1 MSGESVR
8 IQVILTKE
16 QYELIQQLKGE
27 LGSSDSE
34 VVRNIIIAW
43 LSEKSLLSAKLKEKM
58 GYANAE
64 SKR

>member
-1 MSGESVR
+1 
-8 IQVILTKE
+8 LN
-16 QYELIQQLKGE
+16 
-27 LGSSDSE
+27 SE